1 MSLQDDR
8 HVATLLG
15 FSCGNRANEDL
26 SESQAESGKISSI
39 CKTTDILLKTLLG
52 NLSFQVVGGTSL
64 RYFQKLVHVSLQGRY
79 PRFMDWLFFPLI
91 LSLVY
96 NNSASK
102 WFLVKKEKKI
112 LIKVNLKSEEKK
124 IENILLSNSRNITH
138 DPHRN
143 RYILKDMYQ
152 VIHL

>member
-39 CKTTDILLKTLLG
+39 CKTTDTLLKTLLG

-112 LIKVNLKSEEKK
+112 FAAK
-124 IENILLSNSRNITH
+124 RA
-138 DPHRN
+138 
-143 RYILKDMYQ
+143 
-152 VIHL
+152 